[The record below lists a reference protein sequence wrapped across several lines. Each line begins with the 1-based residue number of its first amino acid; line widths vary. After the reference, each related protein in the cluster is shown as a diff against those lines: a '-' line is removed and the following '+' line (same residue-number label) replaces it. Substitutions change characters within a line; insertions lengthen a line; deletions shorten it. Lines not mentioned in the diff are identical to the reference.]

1 MKVVSIIGTRPEM
14 IKMSEVI
21 KRLDEHTDHT
31 LIHTNQNYDYELNEV
46 FQDLVRKPDHLFAKN
61 EHFIGHLMTQVQI
74 HLARLKPDAVVI
86 LGDTN
91 SALSAIVAKRMKIPV
106 FHLEAGN
113 RCFDDNV
120 PEEINRRII
129 DHTADINLAYTE
141 HARRNLLAEGLKA
154 DRIFL
159 TGSPM
164 GEVITNNLENI
175 KKSNII
181 NELMTHVYRYY
192 LVSIHRE
199 ENLDSDKNLKELVKT
214 INTLAKDKKVILTEH
229 PRLKKKGI
237 KWHQNV
243 VAHKPFGFIDYLRL
257 EAGATCTISDSGTI
271 SEESGILGF
280 PAVTIRNAIERPEAI
295 DAGSITMTGIDQKN
309 ILKCL
314 EIAQKRN
321 FKPPVEY
328 MVNNF
333 SDRVLRIVMGYTG
346 YVNRTVYG
354 K

>member
-1 MKVVSIIGTRPEM
+1 MKVISIVGTRPEL

-21 KRLDEHTDHT
+21 KLLDEHTEHK

-61 EHFIGHLMTQVQI
+61 EHFLGHIMTQTKVWLEI
-74 HLARLKPDAVVI
+74 EKPDAVVI

-91 SALSAIVAKRMKIPV
+91 SALTAIVAKRMKIPV

-129 DHTADINLAYTE
+129 DHTADINLVYTE
-141 HARRNLLAEGLKA
+141 HARRNLLAEGLPT

-164 GEVITNNLENI
+164 GEIIMNNLENI

-181 NELMTHVYRYY
+181 NELMTHVDRYY

-199 ENLDSDKNLKELVKT
+199 ENLDTKNLKELVKT
-214 INTLAKDKKVILTEH
+214 INTLAKKQKVILTTH
-229 PRLKKKGI
+229 PRLAKKDI
-237 KWHQNV
+237 KWHKNV

-257 EAGATCTISDSGTI
+257 EAGARCTISDSGTI

-280 PAVTIRNAIERPEAI
+280 PAITVRNAIERPEAI